1 MEMPAGFKYEKTH
14 LMGRPRHETME
25 MPAGFKYE
33 KTHLMGRPR
42 HEKYSDFWRKHIP
55 MDPTHRAKQF
65 APFDALDGFGEAIAE
80 KEMEVYERK

>member
-1 MEMPAGFKYEKTH
+1 MPPLAEWACRSSGIC
-14 LMGRPRHETME
+14 M
-25 MPAGFKYE
+25 
-33 KTHLMGRPR
+33 MGRPR

>member
-1 MEMPAGFKYEKTH
+1 
-14 LMGRPRHETME
+14 
-25 MPAGFKYE
+25 
-33 KTHLMGRPR
+33 MGRPR

>member
-1 MEMPAGFKYEKTH
+1 MVTNNTVG
-14 LMGRPRHETME
+14 TME

-42 HEKYSDFWRKHIP
+42 HEKYSDFWRNHIP
-55 MDPTHRAKQF
+55 MDPAHRAKQF